1 MGYTEPRK
9 QTGSLSPTEQ
19 AVTFARRVLHY
30 WVIALFEILNLC
42 LRTYF
47 RGSNKLDSTKHVEA
61 LVGNKGEVRRAG
73 TTGAV
78 GTCIPVNKWQTNLE
92 ILIISVARFQ
102 QIKQILKS
110 REVFHKVPYG
120 LLNIFIPVTV
130 EGFSWPWSCRK
141 PAGTCGFLPT
151 ISTKWFF
158 SKSPLLES
166 IIQLQ
171 YEFYY
176 IPTCIL
182 RYSSSVANM

>member
-1 MGYTEPRK
+1 MGY
-9 QTGSLSPTEQ
+9 TEQ

-78 GTCIPVNKWQTNLE
+78 GTCIPVNKWQINLE

-102 QIKQILKS
+102 QIKQIKLKS
-110 REVFHKVPYG
+110 RKVFHKIPYG

-141 PAGTCGFLPT
+141 PVGTCGFLPT
-151 ISTKWFF
+151 ISTKWCFF
-158 SKSPLLES
+158 QNFLFWNQSFSYSMSFIIHWHAFCIIALES
-166 IIQLQ
+166 Q
-171 YEFYY
+171 
-176 IPTCIL
+176 TCRARNL
-182 RYSSSVANM
+182 VELY

>member
-1 MGYTEPRK
+1 M
-9 QTGSLSPTEQ
+9 
-19 AVTFARRVLHY
+19 TFARRVLHY

-78 GTCIPVNKWQTNLE
+78 GTCIPVNKWQINLE

-102 QIKQILKS
+102 QIKQIKLKS
-110 REVFHKVPYG
+110 RKVFHKIPYG

-141 PAGTCGFLPT
+141 PAAFCQPYQLNGVFFK
-151 ISTKWFF
+151 ISSFGINHSATVWV
-158 SKSPLLES
+158 LLYTDMHFA
-166 IIQLQ
+166 L
-171 YEFYY
+171 
-176 IPTCIL
+176 
-182 RYSSSVANM
+182 